1 MKQYQFF
8 ILAHNIRSLLNVG
21 SIFRT
26 AESLGVTKIYLSG
39 YTGTPK
45 HPRLAKTA
53 LGAEQFMDWEY
64 QKSSKRVITKL
75 RKDYPKLKV
84 IGLENNLSSSKLKT
98 LDKFKPTF
106 PLLLVLGEEVKG
118 IPKSVRDLCDGFV
131 QIPMRGKK
139 ESLNVA
145 VAFGI
150 AAYEISD
157 FQVQKKKKIV
167 IS

>member
-1 MKQYQFF
+1 MNQPQFF

-53 LGAEQFMDWEY
+53 LGAEQFMDWEF
-64 QKSSKRVITKL
+64 QKSSKRVVANLKKTHPKL
-75 RKDYPKLKV
+75 RV
-84 IGLENNLSSSKLKT
+84 VGLENNLISSKLKS
-98 LDKFKPTF
+98 LDKFKPQF

-118 IPKSVRDLCDGFV
+118 IPKSVRDLCDDFIE
-131 QIPMRGKK
+131 IPMKGKK

-150 AAYEISD
+150 AAYEISR
-157 FQVQKKKKIV
+157 FGQFKINTK
-167 IS
+167 